1 MIDYEQARA
10 RVAAEVGPEWDRPGT
25 FDTSPQG
32 LADADGYA
40 VPFGAQEWLVGR
52 DSDFM
57 VADDRTALVDRQ
69 TGVVTVTTRLLVM
82 DRLAGMGPTA

>member
-10 RVAAEVGPEWDRPGT
+10 RVAAEVGPKWDRPGT

-32 LADADGYA
+32 LADSDGYV
-40 VPFGAQEWLVGR
+40 VPFGAREWLAGR
-52 DSDFM
+52 DSDFV

-69 TGVVTVTTRLLVM
+69 TGAVIVTTRLLVM
-82 DRLAGMGPTA
+82 DRIAGMEPTA